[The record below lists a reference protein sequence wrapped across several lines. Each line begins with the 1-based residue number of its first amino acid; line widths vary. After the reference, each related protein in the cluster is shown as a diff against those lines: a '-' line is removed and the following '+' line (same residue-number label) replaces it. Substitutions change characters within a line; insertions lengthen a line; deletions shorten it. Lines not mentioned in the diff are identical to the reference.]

1 MIINMIPPPILVLNK
16 DFPSKINNV
25 NKIEDPT
32 PNNCPPK
39 SKEPEESA
47 SPIGNVV

>member
-1 MIINMIPPPILVLNK
+1 MIPPPILVLNK

>member
-1 MIINMIPPPILVLNK
+1 MIPPPIRVLSK

-25 NKIEDPT
+25 IKIEDPT
-32 PNNCPPK
+32 PNNCPPN